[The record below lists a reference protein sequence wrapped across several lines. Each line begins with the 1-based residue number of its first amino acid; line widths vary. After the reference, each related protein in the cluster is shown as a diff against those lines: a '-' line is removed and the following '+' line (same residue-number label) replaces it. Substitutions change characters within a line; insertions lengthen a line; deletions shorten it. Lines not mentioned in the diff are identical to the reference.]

1 MDDAARSLPVDG
13 MTPHASGFERG
24 SKSIVVIDD
33 AVDLAASIALM
44 LELEGYLASF
54 AVTGA
59 AGLEMVSRCR
69 ADAVL
74 LDYMLPDMTGADIG
88 IALRADPTTRKVH
101 IIMCTGT
108 DEVTVR
114 QGFSDYHAF
123 FAKPVAHADL
133 MRSLDLAF
141 ALH

>member
-1 MDDAARSLPVDG
+1 
-13 MTPHASGFERG
+13 MTPRATGFERG

-44 LELEGYLASF
+44 LELEGYLVSF
-54 AVTGA
+54 AVTGT

-101 IIMCTGT
+101 SIMCTGT
-108 DEVTVR
+108 DELTVR
-114 QGFSDYHAF
+114 EGFSDYHAF
-123 FAKPVAHADL
+123 LAKPVAHADL